1 MPCPKARDQKR
12 VAAGVSG
19 GGRFAID
26 PRPEAELEL
35 TGAAADA
42 AGGPVH
48 CSNCGQ
54 FRARATAHRCLAP
67 KLVPLSSAAQLVLE
81 ACRAAGGRP
90 IVVGGSVR
98 DALLAA
104 HSGRVVHPKDID
116 IEVYGAN
123 VGRLVLALDRVGTV
137 NEVGVSFGVL
147 TVRCGEEDFDVSLP
161 RVDSKVGSGH
171 RGFDVRVD
179 HGLDEVDAFG
189 RRDFTVNAMAW
200 DPTTGELVDPYA
212 GLADLEAAVLR
223 HTTDAFDEDPLRV
236 LRAVQFAGRFGFEI
250 APETTERCRALAPAF
265 AELPSDRVWGEWS
278 KIATK
283 ARWPSKS
290 MQALHDTGWERHFPE
305 LVAVRDVPQDPTW
318 HPEGPVHVHLGL
330 AADAAAAAADS
341 HGLDAEQRTIAVLG
355 AMLHDLGKAT
365 TTLPADPSLAP
376 TLGTRITSRGHAEA
390 GEEPVRSFL
399 KRVGAPERYAAM
411 IVPIVREHMCVA
423 GNAKP
428 SAPAVRRLA
437 RRLAGPGGHGP
448 TLTQWA
454 AVVAADH
461 AGRGSASHASPADA
475 WLALATDLNEV
486 DKPRPGLLTGAH
498 LIAAGMRPGPEFKPV
513 LAAALEAQDNGEF
526 DDEQGAAAWFREH
539 HRPTT
544 S

>member
-1 MPCPKARDQKR
+1 MTDAQRR
-12 VAAGVSG
+12 VAAGLSS
-19 GGRFAID
+19 GGRFAVE

-35 TGAAADA
+35 TGAS
-42 AGGPVH
+42 AGASSNSGAGAVR

-54 FRARATAHRCLAP
+54 FRARAAVHRCPAP
-67 KLVPLSSAAQLVLE
+67 DLVPLSPAARQVLA
-81 ACRAAGGRP
+81 ACLAAGGRP
-90 IVVGGSVR
+90 VIVGGSVR

-104 HSGRVVHPKDID
+104 HSGRAMQPKDVD
-116 IEVYGAN
+116 IEVYGAD
-123 VGRLVLALDRVGTV
+123 VADLIPALARVGSV

-147 TVRCGEEDFDVSLP
+147 TVRCDGEDFDVSLP
-161 RVDSKVGSGH
+161 RVDSKVGDGH

-179 HGLDEVDAFG
+179 HGLEEVDAFG
-189 RRDFTVNAMAW
+189 RRDFTVNAMGW
-200 DPTTGELVDPYA
+200 DPTTAELVDPYA
-212 GLADLEAAVLR
+212 GLADLEDGVLR

-236 LRAVQFAGRFGFEI
+236 LRAVQFAGRFGFEL
-250 APETTERCRALAPAF
+250 APETTEKCVALAGVF
-265 AELPSDRVWGEWS
+265 GELPGSRVWGEWW

-290 MQALHDTGWERHFPE
+290 LQALHDTGLERHFPE
-305 LVAVRDVPQDPTW
+305 LAAVRDVPQDPTW

-330 AADAAAAAADS
+330 AADAAAAAAEAG
-341 HGLDAEQRTIAVLG
+341 GLDDEQRTIAVLG

-365 TTLPADPSLAP
+365 QTHHESD
-376 TLGTRITSRGHAEA
+376 GRITSRGHAEA

-399 KRVGAPERYAAM
+399 KRVGAPERYKAM

-423 GNAKP
+423 GIDTP
-428 SAPAVRRLA
+428 TVPAVRRLG

-461 AGRGSASHASPADA
+461 AGRGPASDPSPADA
-475 WLALATDLNEV
+475 WLELASSLHEV
-486 DKPRPGLLTGAH
+486 DRPRPGLLTGAH
-498 LIAAGMRPGPEFKPV
+498 LIAAGMKPGPEFKPV

-526 DDEQGAAAWFREH
+526 DDESGATAWFQSHLSATLE
-539 HRPTT
+539 